1 MQFTFKV
8 SETLPHLAWCA
19 RISSKDSQVVIRH
32 GDWVDVGED
41 FFFEGAWN
49 GAFLQGAFTDATV
62 CMGSGGTIS
71 ADGIVF
77 AAPTH
82 TLERLQLIQTKD
94 TIFVSN
100 SLAFLLVE
108 AGDWCDIAYKSYIRD
123 ITSITKGIRHF
134 TKTIPTQEAN
144 VVHLYYYNNILVRP
158 DLSVTLLEKRNPLPF
173 SCYRDVCIFMQDAL
187 YELNQNATAPSRKRS
202 YEPLTTISSGY
213 DSAAASVLAKE
224 IGCVQAVTYAKARPT
239 FVDSDDSGK
248 EIGEMMN
255 LQIIECDRET
265 YLTKDDF
272 PEAEFL
278 ASGTGGADVVLV
290 SMANLLPGRMLVSGF
305 AGQFWSRGKTAISSE
320 VIRRDA
326 SGNSITEFRL
336 RVGFIHVPVPYFLA
350 VNYPSIHRIS
360 NSPDMKAWWAGND
373 YDKPIARRLIEE
385 AGVPGHLFGQKKK
398 AITQSFFS
406 LPLQEVMSSRS
417 FHDFMKFAST
427 IPLYEGTGQRL
438 FFMFM
443 HRLYL
448 MNAWICGKISGLC
461 RRLGIPLQIHPV
473 ISERFKRPPGLV
485 VLTFHWGMQKIRSR
499 YE

>member
-19 RISSKDSQVVIRH
+19 RISSKDSQAVIRH
-32 GDWVDVGED
+32 GDWVDIGED

-49 GAFLQGAFTDATV
+49 SAFLQGAFTDATV
-62 CMGSGGTIS
+62 CMGSGGKIS

-82 TLERLQLIQTKD
+82 TLERLQLMRTNEG
-94 TIFVSN
+94 IFVSN

-123 ITSITKGIRHF
+123 ITSITKGIKHF
-134 TKTIPTQEAN
+134 TKTIPTQKGNA
-144 VVHLYYYNNILVRP
+144 VHLYYYCNILIRP
-158 DLSVTLLEKRNPLPF
+158 DLSVTPLIKKYPPPF
-173 SCYRDVCIFMQDAL
+173 SCYRDVCTFMQDAL
-187 YELNQNATAPSRKRS
+187 HELNQNATAPSRKRV

-224 IGCVQAVTYAKARPT
+224 IGCVQAVTYARARST
-239 FVDSDDSGK
+239 FADTDDSGK
-248 EIGEMMN
+248 LIGEMMN

-265 YLTKDDF
+265 YLTRDDF

-278 ASGTGGADVVLV
+278 SSGTGGADVVLV
-290 SMANLLPGRMLVSGF
+290 SMGNLLPGKMLVSGF
-305 AGQFWSRGKTAISSE
+305 AGQFWDRNNTATSE
-320 VIRRDA
+320 IERRDV
-326 SGNSITEFRL
+326 SGNSMAEFRL

-350 VNYPSIHRIS
+350 VNYPSIRVIS
-360 NSPDMKAWWAGND
+360 NSSEMQSWWMQNN

-385 AGVPGHLFGQKKK
+385 AGVPGHLFGQQKK

-406 LPLQEVMSSRS
+406 LPLQQVMSSRS

-427 IPLYEGTGQRL
+427 FPLYKGTGQRL

-443 HRLYL
+443 HRLYSL
-448 MNAWICGKISGLC
+448 NVWICGKIAGLC
-461 RRLGIPLQIHPV
+461 RRLGITLQINPV
-473 ISERFKRPPGLV
+473 ISGRFKQFPTLV
-485 VLTFHWGMQKIRSR
+485 WLTFHWGMHKIKSR
-499 YE
+499 YQ